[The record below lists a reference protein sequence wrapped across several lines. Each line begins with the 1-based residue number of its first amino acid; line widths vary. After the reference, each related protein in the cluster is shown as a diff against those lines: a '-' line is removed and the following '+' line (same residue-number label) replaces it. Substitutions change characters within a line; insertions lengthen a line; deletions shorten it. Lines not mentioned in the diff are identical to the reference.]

1 MGPFCD
7 STFGLILATI
17 HIYLIAYEQFI
28 SSGCAWF
35 DVHCWSVCVCVFE
48 TAVHKHLKF
57 CLIKVSHRRVA
68 EDFFF
73 WSAVSAF
80 LLGFTLAELFSST
93 VEFTIKG
100 SKLYYAAVVLVL
112 WYLLDKIEPGFHCW
126 LITKNHKLL
135 WSVFTSRCCQL
146 SFNGQNF
153 SDFFFFSFRGVV
165 LPYFTPSSDKAHWH
179 TNRTGSKVLPDFHTP
194 GVNFNLT
201 HFSTLWAA
209 VRAPYLTRFISKAP
223 HVAGKLQPGR
233 SEKCHWSIF

>member
-7 STFGLILATI
+7 STFGLIFATI
-17 HIYLIAYEQFI
+17 HIYVIAYEQFI

-153 SDFFFFSFRGVV
+153 SDFFFFFLSEELYYLISRLLQIRHIDTQIG
-165 LPYFTPSSDKAHWH
+165 LGQ
-179 TNRTGSKVLPDFHTP
+179 RCC
-194 GVNFNLT
+194 LT
-201 HFSTLWAA
+201 STHQES
-209 VRAPYLTRFISKAP
+209 T
-223 HVAGKLQPGR
+223 
-233 SEKCHWSIF
+233 SI

>member
-1 MGPFCD
+1 MC
-7 STFGLILATI
+7 
-17 HIYLIAYEQFI
+17 IA
-28 SSGCAWF
+28 GT
-35 DVHCWSVCVCVFE
+35 VCVCVCLRWLCTNIWSSAWSKWVIE
-48 TAVHKHLKF
+48 ELLK
-57 CLIKVSHRRVA
+57 I
-68 EDFFF
+68 FFF

-153 SDFFFFSFRGVV
+153 SDFFFFFLSEELYYLISRLLQIRHIDTQIG
-165 LPYFTPSSDKAHWH
+165 LGQ
-179 TNRTGSKVLPDFHTP
+179 RCC
-194 GVNFNLT
+194 LT
-201 HFSTLWAA
+201 STHQES
-209 VRAPYLTRFISKAP
+209 T
-223 HVAGKLQPGR
+223 
-233 SEKCHWSIF
+233 SI